1 MDSQD
6 NKVFL
11 DFFERNYAR
20 CYSYVK
26 LTVADDMAVKDIITS
41 AMKTLWKEH
50 LTGGKSVNDL
60 GRLVGLLDAGARK
73 YLVSRSTTDV
83 KVYKSSKDISSFTTS
98 QIDLLPS
105 RRREIFLLSRVQG
118 MKSSE
123 IAAQMSISPRTV
135 EKHIELALKQLKQ
148 IDEQKK

>member
-1 MDSQD
+1 MKD

-11 DFFERNYAR
+11 DFFEHNYAR

-26 LTVADDMAVKDIITS
+26 LTVSDDVTVKDIITS
-41 AMKTLWKEH
+41 ALKTLWKEH
-50 LTGGKSVNDL
+50 LMEGKSVNDL
-60 GRLVGLLDAGARK
+60 GRLVNLIDAGVK
-73 YLVSRSTTDV
+73 KHLMTKSTKDV
-83 KVYKSSKDISSFTTS
+83 KVYKSSKDISSFTPS
-98 QIDLLPS
+98 QIDRLPP

-118 MKSSE
+118 MTSSE

-148 IDEQKK
+148 NNGQTM

>member
-1 MDSQD
+1 MSVLD

-11 DFFERNYAR
+11 DFFDRNYAR

-26 LTVADDMAVKDIITS
+26 LTVPDDVAVKDIITS
-41 AMKTLWKEH
+41 AMKSLWNEH
-50 LTGGKSVNDL
+50 LTEGKSVNDL
-60 GRLVGLLDAGARK
+60 GRLVSLLDAGARK
-73 YLVSRSTTDV
+73 YLVSNSTKDV

-98 QIDLLPS
+98 QIDLLPP

-118 MKSSE
+118 MTSSE

-148 IDEQKK
+148 SDEQTK